1 MLCFADIK
9 MAIDGSLPQ
18 AFRGEFYTGRTIGI
32 SRGEQRCDMRI
43 MTAGSARSSGIHDD

>member
-1 MLCFADIK
+1 MHCYNSIT

-32 SRGEQRCDMRI
+32 SRGEPRCDMRI
-43 MTAGSARSSGIHDD
+43 MTVGSARSLGVHED